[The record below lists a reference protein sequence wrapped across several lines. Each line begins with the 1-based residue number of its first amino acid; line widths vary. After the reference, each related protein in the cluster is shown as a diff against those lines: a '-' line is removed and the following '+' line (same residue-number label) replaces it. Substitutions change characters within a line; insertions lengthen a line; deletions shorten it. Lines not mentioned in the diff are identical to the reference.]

1 MVLRNSYAF
10 DASSSSFDMK
20 KSRSSPASP
29 PPPPIRWGFTLVE
42 LLVVITIVGILATLA
57 IPAASRWVEAGKSS
71 KCISNLRQCG
81 VAMRTYAAE
90 NNGVIVMIQNGTSQ
104 TSWGAVLFAGGY
116 LRDPNVMLCPSR
128 APFKANSSLFSKL
141 DGTAISSIYGAS
153 LDDIDRYTEGSGSP
167 VVRKLKVN
175 IIDKPSEY
183 ILLGDSILG
192 SPGSSNSSTSPQ
204 RHVIRRQNGGASG
217 YFQLRHGNKGN
228 VIMADGSCKTLDAA
242 EYARLRREM
251 YALTGASGASNAT
264 VVAFDQL
271 GNSTNIP

>member
-1 MVLRNSYAF
+1 
-10 DASSSSFDMK
+10 MK
-20 KSRSSPASP
+20 KSPCSPASILLP
-29 PPPPIRWGFTLVE
+29 PVRLGFTLVE
-42 LLVVITIVGILATLA
+42 LLVVISIIGILATLA

-81 VAMRTYAAE
+81 VAMRAYAAD

-104 TSWGAVLFAGGY
+104 STWGAVLFTEGY

-128 APFKANSSLFSKL
+128 APFKANSSSFSNL
-141 DGTAISSIYGAS
+141 NATAISSIYGAS
-153 LDDIDRYTEGSGSP
+153 LDDIDRYTEGASSP

-192 SPGSSNSSTSPQ
+192 SPGSSSSSTSPQ
-204 RHVIRRQNGGASG
+204 RHVIRREDGGSSG
-217 YFQLRHGNKGN
+217 YFQLRHGSKGN

-251 YALTGASGASNAT
+251 YALTGASGASNAP
-264 VVAFDQL
+264 VVAFNQL